1 MRALQQL
8 TTKCKW
14 RLISIVLEF
23 DWASHIIYEVII
35 QGVTMEKKH
44 PLSQPSRLHYFQIFF
59 EWLGNFYPF
68 INISTTGYC
77 FSLSL
82 SRLWKLV
89 FIYTKS
95 TKNQRIKNVLFVGFF
110 FFKSEKNQTCRSG
123 NGGNI
128 LCSYLP
134 SDAGVNRISSAT
146 FGTVSSG
153 RNRKKKNRKRMFYFS
168 EWKCKI
174 ADLSSF
180 MSPQNLTLMTEASSQ
195 WSHAVGVQDYPLFLF
210 YFRISIW
217 FHHSV
222 RICVSPCACEICMA
236 VCLRVHVGMWKTGSR
251 GMGELYLSECCVFI
265 HGLA

>member
-68 INISTTGYC
+68 INISTTGFC

-110 FFKSEKNQTCRSG
+110 FSN
-123 NGGNI
+123 
-128 LCSYLP
+128 L
-134 SDAGVNRISSAT
+134 
-146 FGTVSSG
+146 
-153 RNRKKKNRKRMFYFS
+153 KKTKPVGLEMVGIFFAV
-168 EWKCKI
+168 I
-174 ADLSSF
+174 FHQMLV
-180 MSPQNLTLMTEASSQ
+180 LTESVVLHLE
-195 WSHAVGVQDYPLFLF
+195 LFLLG
-210 YFRISIW
+210 
-217 FHHSV
+217 
-222 RICVSPCACEICMA
+222 EIEK
-236 VCLRVHVGMWKTGSR
+236 RKTERECFTFQNGS
-251 GMGELYLSECCVFI
+251 
-265 HGLA
+265 AK